1 MIRACSIALI
11 FGAAQVAPLW
21 AQDTLEANVAAMTA
35 AVEEAGCLVTAE
47 NGDAVAAASG
57 LTEEETMAVI
67 AQMYADGLVAL
78 TAEGSM
84 KLTNE
89 VCQ

>member
-1 MIRACSIALI
+1 MKTSLAVSLALI
-11 FGAAQVAPLW
+11 AAPVW
-21 AQDTLEANVAAMTA
+21 AQASLEENVAAMTT

-47 NGDAVAAASG
+47 NGDAVATASG

-67 AQMYADGLVAL
+67 AQMYTDGLVSL
-78 TAEGSM
+78 TEDGSM